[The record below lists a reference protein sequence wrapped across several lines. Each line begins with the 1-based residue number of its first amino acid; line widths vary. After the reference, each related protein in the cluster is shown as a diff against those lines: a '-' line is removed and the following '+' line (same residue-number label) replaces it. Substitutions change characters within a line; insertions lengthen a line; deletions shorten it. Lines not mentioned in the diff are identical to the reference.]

1 MVFLT
6 KCLNEDRAEV
16 SYFSAIFSLF
26 SAISVS
32 CAVFNDQWITIRP
45 RNFHLSFSLDKS
57 LTNINLACSE
67 IGARLFWSV
76 NPSEYVAFLNKSV
89 ETNSS
94 FIFLKNLLYINCITP
109 AITNLFYCAISLC
122 FAIATFSIFAAL
134 FHILLPS
141 FKFLDFLRKCAILEI
156 CNVIIMFIICFLTWY
171 AKYKIEL
178 QLSFDLNA
186 EVCVGNGIFYIIC
199 SGAFSS
205 IAALFSFY
213 QNKLVGRV
221 RRAKNQRFI
230 CTRALRSWRDHIQNS
245 RILSENRPNELERY
259 LLDATLISDAGLH
272 SHQSETISS
281 TMTVVPI
288 NNEND

>member
-1 MVFLT
+1 
-6 KCLNEDRAEV
+6 
-16 SYFSAIFSLF
+16 
-26 SAISVS
+26 
-32 CAVFNDQWITIRP
+32 
-45 RNFHLSFSLDKS
+45 
-57 LTNINLACSE
+57 
-67 IGARLFWSV
+67 
-76 NPSEYVAFLNKSV
+76 
-89 ETNSS
+89 
-94 FIFLKNLLYINCITP
+94 
-109 AITNLFYCAISLC
+109 
-122 FAIATFSIFAAL
+122 
-134 FHILLPS
+134 
-141 FKFLDFLRKCAILEI
+141 
-156 CNVIIMFIICFLTWY
+156 MFIICFLTWY